1 MVRRVLNFCAAVA
14 VAALVGCERP
24 SVEVP
29 ANPDTP
35 LEADVVAAVDDVTLT
50 WGELAHLAPAD
61 SYEAHRQVVERFIFS
76 TLVAKEAQAHGI
88 VLDDAAWRDFSARFA
103 EAAGL
108 SPDAYAAAHGGE
120 GTLAALR
127 AEALGWLFLD
137 RVVYRGLAVPE
148 EDLAADRARVA
159 AEAAEARRRMEGFQ
173 TQVALGA
180 DFAALVREHS
190 GVTAPIRV
198 SLGEMEASW
207 PPELVLRVTGIPVG
221 AVTDIVEL
229 PGMLAMYQVAA
240 REGEDFTLRVL
251 ALPLPTPNEA
261 LDDYLLLRRREEAY
275 WAWFEE
281 ACHRHR
287 VRCPLFPDL
296 APAQ

>member
-1 MVRRVLNFCAAVA
+1 MVRRALNFCAAVA

-35 LEADVVAAVDDVTLT
+35 LESDVVAAVDDVALT

-88 VLDDAAWRDFSARFA
+88 VLDDAAWRDFSAQFA
-103 EAAGL
+103 DATGL
-108 SPDAYAAAHGGE
+108 TPEAYAAAHGGE

-221 AVTDIVEL
+221 AVTDIVEF

>member
-1 MVRRVLNFCAAVA
+1 MVRRALNFCAAVA
-14 VAALVGCERP
+14 VAAVVGCERP

-35 LEADVVAAVDDVTLT
+35 LESDVVAAVDEVALT
-50 WGELAHLAPAD
+50 WGELTRMAPEGAF
-61 SYEAHRQVVERFIFS
+61 EARRQVIERFIFT
-76 TLVAKEAQAHGI
+76 TLLVKEAQAHGI
-88 VLDDAAWRDFSARFA
+88 VLDDAAWRDFSAQFA
-103 EAAGL
+103 DATGL
-108 SPDAYAAAHGGE
+108 TPEAYAQAHGGE

-180 DFAALVREHS
+180 DFEALVREHS

-261 LDDYLLLRRREEAY
+261 LDDYLLLWRREEAY

>member
-1 MVRRVLNFCAAVA
+1 MTTSKST
-14 VAALVGCERP
+14 RP
-24 SVEVP
+24 SLIPP
-29 ANPDTP
+29 AFGVSPVLSTAKATP
-35 LEADVVAAVDDVTLT
+35 
-50 WGELAHLAPAD
+50 APNN
-61 SYEAHRQVVERFIFS
+61 
-76 TLVAKEAQAHGI
+76 
-88 VLDDAAWRDFSARFA
+88 
-103 EAAGL
+103 
-108 SPDAYAAAHGGE
+108 
-120 GTLAALR
+120 
-127 AEALGWLFLD
+127 
-137 RVVYRGLAVPE
+137 
-148 EDLAADRARVA
+148 
-159 AEAAEARRRMEGFQ
+159 
-173 TQVALGA
+173 
-180 DFAALVREHS
+180 S

-261 LDDYLLLRRREEAY
+261 LDDYLLLWRREEAY

>member
-1 MVRRVLNFCAAVA
+1 MKDFLRKNGILLLVI
-14 VAALVGCERP
+14 ALLLSILIGVTSSLLGGH
-24 SVEVP
+24 
-29 ANPDTP
+29 ADP
-35 LEADVVAAVDDVTLT
+35 LSNVV
-50 WGELAHLAPAD
+50 
-61 SYEAHRQVVERFIFS
+61 S
-76 TLVAKEAQAHGI
+76 T
-88 VLDDAAWRDFSARFA
+88 
-103 EAAGL
+103 
-108 SPDAYAAAHGGE
+108 
-120 GTLAALR
+120 
-127 AEALGWLFLD
+127 
-137 RVVYRGLAVPE
+137 
-148 EDLAADRARVA
+148 
-159 AEAAEARRRMEGFQ
+159 
-173 TQVALGA
+173 
-180 DFAALVREHS
+180 
-190 GVTAPIRV
+190 VTAPIRV
-198 SLGEMEASW
+198 SLGDMEASW

-221 AVTDIVEL
+221 AVTDIVEF

>member
-35 LEADVVAAVDDVTLT
+35 LESDVVAAVDEVALT
-50 WGELAHLAPAD
+50 WGELSHLAPAD

-88 VLDDAAWRDFSARFA
+88 VLDDAAWRDFSAQFA
-103 EAAGL
+103 EATGL

-137 RVVYRGLAVPE
+137 RVVYRGLAVLE

-261 LDDYLLLRRREEAY
+261 LDDYLLLWRREEAY

>member
-1 MVRRVLNFCAAVA
+1 MVRRALNICAAVA

-35 LEADVVAAVDDVTLT
+35 LESDVVAAVDEVALT
-50 WGELAHLAPAD
+50 WGELTRMAPEGAF
-61 SYEAHRQVVERFIFS
+61 EACRQVVERFIFT
-76 TLVAKEAQAHGI
+76 TLLLKEAQARGV
-88 VLDDAAWRDFSARFA
+88 VLDEAAWRDFSAQFA
-103 EAAGL
+103 EATGL
-108 SPDAYAAAHGGE
+108 TPEAYAQAHGGE

-137 RVVYRGLAVPE
+137 RVVYKDIKVPPSVE
-148 EDLAADRARVA
+148 EEDRARVA

-221 AVTDIVEL
+221 AVTDIVEF